1 MWTMTIADDILAWMW
16 EISQGSTHRWKDKS
30 YRQSMANERRRRIS
44 PLRGL
49 RPPWQTIQSQVVS
62 PKHTNNPKWT
72 HHVCMCM
79 HVYTHVCVFVY
90 QTIMIKEEV
99 MSLRVGLGAWE
110 ELEMERKGW
119 GWGWCKS
126 SNYVINF

>member
-72 HHVCMCM
+72 HHVCMR
-79 HVYTHVCVFVY
+79 VYTHVCVFVY